1 MSSSTCLTPEAY
13 EQAVETQLHSRFGL
27 SVSDVGEDSV
37 AGCRRDNWTPLE
49 CVEWLETKYDL
60 ERIDIGPYG
69 GIKCVR
75 E

>member
-1 MSSSTCLTPEAY
+1 MSGPKQQTPRSY
-13 EQAVETQLHSRFGL
+13 ERAVAALLCSRFGI

-37 AGCRRDNWTPLE
+37 AGCWRDKWTPLE

-69 GIKCVR
+69 GINA
-75 E
+75 

>member
-1 MSSSTCLTPEAY
+1 MSGSSCVTSQAY
-13 EQAVETQLHSRFGL
+13 EQAVEALLCSRYGITFA
-27 SVSDVGEDSV
+27 DVGEDSV

-69 GIKCVR
+69 GINA
-75 E
+75 